1 MRKILMVLAFASA
14 FTSWA
19 VAQDGVPEVSK
30 KPQAAMQRLAGLQGK
45 WQSTVEYS
53 ADNGKTWQTSGGGR
67 AEYTLK
73 HKGMML
79 HENPLD
85 TDQPGFHMDT
95 SYGYDQYR
103 DVYRVVAVDDVW
115 GIFDLYEGQIEGNN
129 LIVTNLKAATFFPV
143 AEGVWRGFRL
153 NIELSGDTR
162 TTIIDKTDDGGKT
175 WQPNFRVTYTK
186 L

>member
-1 MRKILMVLAFASA
+1 MKKIIAALALIGTFTNFVNAQESA
-14 FTSWA
+14 A
-19 VAQDGVPEVSK
+19 ELRK
-30 KPQAAMQRLAGLQGK
+30 KPLEAMEQLAGLEGT
-45 WQSTVEYS
+45 WQSRVEYS
-53 ADNGKTWQTSGGGR
+53 ADNGQTWQVAGGGR
-67 AEYTLK
+67 AEYKFK
-73 HKGMML
+73 HKGVML
-79 HENPLD
+79 HEQPLD

-115 GIFDLYEGQIEGNN
+115 GIFDLYEGQIEGNK
-129 LIVTNLKAATFFPV
+129 LIVTNMKAATFFPV

-162 TTIIDKTDDGGKT
+162 TTVIDKTDDGGKT
-175 WQPNFRVTYTK
+175 WQPNFRITYTK